1 MAKVRV
7 KAHMTTIK
15 KRIGG
20 RIKRVRVRVK
30 GYLRK
35 K

>member
-1 MAKVRV
+1 MPKVRV
-7 KAHMTTIK
+7 KSHMTTIK
-15 KRIGG
+15 KRVAG